1 MKTVEIGGKKIGE
14 GERCFVIA
22 EAGVNHNGDLS
33 LAKRLVEAAA
43 EAGADAV
50 KFQNFKASELI
61 SAAAPKAKYQS
72 ATTGDY
78 EGQLEMV
85 KRLEMSEAMTRE
97 LAQHAADH
105 QIIFLSTAFD
115 EVSVDFLDAV
125 GVPAFKVG
133 SGDLT
138 DLPLL
143 SYIGN
148 KRKPVLLSTGMSYL
162 EEVKAAVTMLFASGC
177 SQLALFHCVSSYP
190 SDPEAANLRAI
201 KTLKDQFDVPV
212 GFSDH
217 SLGEELAVAA
227 TALGAN
233 LIEKH
238 LTLDRDLPG
247 PDHRA
252 SLLPAEFKH
261 MVRSIRSVEI
271 AFGDGV
277 KRPTQSE
284 ANVRDVARRS
294 IVAARTIP
302 KGAIVTRDMLAFKR
316 PGTGVSPALWET
328 LVGKKTVRE
337 IPFDTLIS
345 IGDLA

>member
-1 MKTVEIGGKKIGE
+1 
-14 GERCFVIA
+14 
-22 EAGVNHNGDLS
+22 
-33 LAKRLVEAAA
+33 
-43 EAGADAV
+43 
-50 KFQNFKASELI
+50 
-61 SAAAPKAKYQS
+61 
-72 ATTGDY
+72 
-78 EGQLEMV
+78 
-85 KRLEMSEAMTRE
+85 
-97 LAQHAADH
+97 
-105 QIIFLSTAFD
+105 
-115 EVSVDFLDAV
+115 
-125 GVPAFKVG
+125 
-133 SGDLT
+133 
-138 DLPLL
+138 
-143 SYIGN
+143 
-148 KRKPVLLSTGMSYL
+148 MSYL

-328 LVGKKTVRE
+328 LLGKKTVRE